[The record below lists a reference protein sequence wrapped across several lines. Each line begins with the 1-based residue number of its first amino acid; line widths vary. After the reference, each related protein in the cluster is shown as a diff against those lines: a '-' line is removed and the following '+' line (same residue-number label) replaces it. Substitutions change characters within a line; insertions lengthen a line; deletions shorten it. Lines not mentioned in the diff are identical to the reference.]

1 MNGIT
6 FFSAPKP
13 FAGHIGVIQNNAIR
27 SWSMLRGA
35 EIILCGKDDGIEEA
49 AKKFGATW
57 IPEIETSQFGTP
69 LLSAIFRQ
77 SIEQAKNSLVCYIN
91 ADIMLTSDF
100 LRAAERIH
108 RQRFLMVGRRWNVDI
123 TEPWNFNAYDWEEK
137 LREFAVT
144 KGELFTPAGIDYFL
158 FPRKDEIGK
167 LRPFIV
173 GRPRWDNWF
182 IFNTLRSGCPVI
194 DATGAIVAVH
204 QNHDYRHVPQQR
216 GNGVE
221 GPEADWNERLVETP
235 NYTFTINDATH
246 TMGRRF
252 ILPALAWRYLHKRL
266 KSLPILHP
274 GVKPVGRP
282 LRKLVNSLGFSA

>member
-49 AKKFGATW
+49 AKNFGATW

-137 LREFAVT
+137 LREFAV
-144 KGELFTPAGIDYFL
+144 
-158 FPRKDEIGK
+158 
-167 LRPFIV
+167 
-173 GRPRWDNWF
+173 
-182 IFNTLRSGCPVI
+182 S
-194 DATGAIVAVH
+194 
-204 QNHDYRHVPQQR
+204 
-216 GNGVE
+216 
-221 GPEADWNERLVETP
+221 
-235 NYTFTINDATH
+235 
-246 TMGRRF
+246 
-252 ILPALAWRYLHKRL
+252 
-266 KSLPILHP
+266 
-274 GVKPVGRP
+274 
-282 LRKLVNSLGFSA
+282 

>member
-6 FFSAPKP
+6 FFTAPKP
-13 FAGHIGVIQNNAIR
+13 FVGHIGVIQNNAIK
-27 SWSMLRGA
+27 SWSLLPNS

-49 AKKFGATW
+49 AKRFNAKW

-69 LLSAIFRQ
+69 LLNAIFRQ
-77 SIEQAKNSLVCYIN
+77 SIEQANNPLVCYIN
-91 ADIMLTSDF
+91 ADIMLSDDF

-123 TEPWNFNAYDWEEK
+123 TEPWNFHDSDWQEK
-137 LREFAVT
+137 VREHAT
-144 KGELFTPAGIDYFL
+144 KNGELFTPAGIDYFL
-158 FPRKDEIGK
+158 FPRGDEIGK

-182 IFNTLRSGCPVI
+182 IFNTRRSGCPVI
-194 DATGAIVAVH
+194 DATNAVVAVH

-235 NYTFTINDATH
+235 NYTFTIDDATH
-246 TMGRRF
+246 MMGKRF
-252 ILPALAWRYLHKRL
+252 ILPAISLHYLKKRL
-266 KSLPILHP
+266 KSLPLLHP
-274 GVKPVGRP
+274 GIKPVGRP
-282 LRKLVNSLGFSA
+282 LRKIANSLGFQA